1 MEKNI
6 QTNLKEREKALKA
19 KTTTTKVGIHESFE
33 DIRIYKKM
41 G

>member
-19 KTTTTKVGIHESFE
+19 KTTTTKVGINENFE
-33 DIRIYKKM
+33 DIRINMNK